1 MVSGCLARIAY
12 SDVRH
17 NFLPHYLAAVGVLLI
32 TPVIFGLSE
41 LTAQMAAQP
50 LEIMPLLMGIILL
63 TPILAPEQN
72 ECILETVRSKKMSRH
87 IVNAMRIACALVLL
101 SVLIFALGWY
111 MHCNDSEVTVKMCL
125 GALAGA
131 FAIGSLGFFC
141 AAVTDNIIVGYMVSL
156 MYLIM
161 NFFLRRE
168 LGKFFLMSMT
178 YGIKGCKPVLAV
190 SGAVLI
196 AAAMIYRRLAKNER

>member
-1 MVSGCLARIAY
+1 MVSGCLARIVY

-17 NFLPHYLAAVGVLLI
+17 NFLPHYLAAAGVLLV

-41 LTAQMAAQP
+41 LTAQMSAQP

-72 ECILETVRSKKMSRH
+72 ECILETVRSKRMSRH
-87 IVNAMRIACALVLL
+87 IVNSMRIACSLVLL
-101 SVLIFALGWY
+101 SVFVFALGGY
-111 MHCNDSEVTVKMCL
+111 MRANDCEVNAKMCL

-131 FAIGSLGFFC
+131 FAVGSLGFFC
-141 AAVTDNIIVGYMVSL
+141 AAVTDNIIVGYMVS
-156 MYLIM
+156 MTYFIM